1 MGKLPEPV
9 EDVDYYREEVIL
21 DLDGN
26 PFDHARWLRDKL
38 SELNLN
44 ADGEPLRP
52 GEIERPTS
60 ETTLEAFI
68 KGVQNNE

>member
-26 PFDHARWLRDKL
+26 PFDRARWLQDKL

-44 ADGEPLRP
+44 ADGDPLRP
-52 GEIERPTS
+52 GEIERPKN
-60 ETTLEAFI
+60 ETTLEAFVE
-68 KGVQNNE
+68 VQSNE